1 MIVPLLLVNV
11 AKSKTTAMSTTSKK
25 LSSDRAV
32 DGKSDHDIAGG
43 SCASTIMQNDP
54 WFRVDLE
61 KPTKVQHRL
70 HDIYV
75 II

>member
-1 MIVPLLLVNV
+1 
-11 AKSKTTAMSTTSKK
+11 MSSTLKE

-43 SCASTIMQNDP
+43 SCASTIRQNNP

-61 KPTKVQHRL
+61 NPTKVQHGL
-70 HDIYV
+70 YDILNN
-75 II
+75 IIKRKYNNYKNEFLVSL

>member
-11 AKSKTTAMSTTSKK
+11 AKSKTTAMSTTLKEF
-25 LSSDRAV
+25 SSDRAV

-43 SCASTIMQNDP
+43 SCASTIKQNDP